1 MNNTKRWWALVSIAL
16 AVALVVMD
24 GTIANVALPV
34 VIRDLDLSSSAAQWV
49 NAIYSLVLASLIIT
63 AGRAGDMLGRRKV
76 AVAGLAI
83 FTLGSLGAG
92 LAVGTTTLLAART
105 VQGVGAAC
113 VLPATLSTINA
124 TFSGR
129 ERSIAFAVYGSM
141 IGGMAAV
148 GPLVG
153 GWLTES
159 ASWRWAFWLTVP
171 LGLLALLG
179 IRFFA
184 PNTANEGATSFDVP
198 GTLLAT
204 GGLAAIV
211 FALIQS
217 TSWGWR
223 HAQDGSSSPLLV
235 VLVAGVLLLAV
246 FCWLEARRERA
257 GRSVLVHLSLLK
269 IRTFGLG
276 SFTAFVV
283 SLGEFGLIFVLPL
296 LLQGALGYGAI
307 GTGWLMMALAL
318 GTFAASGLVP
328 RLAGRLGTVALVRL
342 GLAFEV
348 VALVLLAWLLP
359 NTGWQVTASLALYGA
374 GIGLASAQL
383 TDTIM
388 SDVPVRLSGEAS
400 GMQTTVRQLGSAMGV
415 ATLGGLMIGRLTAFV
430 SDRFA
435 AAGLDRTGELARA
448 VHESA
453 GAAVPGIA
461 AADEAAGSIAR
472 IALIDASRIAIAV
485 AALVLL
491 AGLIAALALPN
502 RVTDAGDGGVEGDA
516 GAGADDAESTS
527 STLREQ
533 DGPEDDS
540 GAADA
545 LRDQHRPRQHRVDQ
559 AAR

>member
-1 MNNTKRWWALVSIAL
+1 MRQSRRWWALISIAL

-34 VIRDLDLSSSAAQWV
+34 VIDDLGLTSSAAQWV

-63 AGRAGDMLGRRKV
+63 AGRAGDILGRRKV
-76 AVAGLAI
+76 AVAGLAV
-83 FTLGSLGAG
+83 FVLGSLAAGA
-92 LAVGTTTLLAART
+92 AVSSASLLLART
-105 VQGVGAAC
+105 IQGVGAAC
-113 VLPATLSTINA
+113 VLPSTLSTINA
-124 TFSGR
+124 TFTGR

-153 GWLTES
+153 GWLTEA
-159 ASWRWAFWLTVP
+159 ASWRWAFWFTVP
-171 LGLLALLG
+171 FGILALIG
-179 IRFFA
+179 IRAFA
-184 PNTANEGATSFDVP
+184 PNTANDAATAFDVP

-204 GGLAAIV
+204 GGLFAVV

-217 TSWGWR
+217 TSWGWMR
-223 HAQDGSSSPLLV
+223 GPQGQSSPLLV
-235 VLVAGVLLLAV
+235 IALAGAACLIAFIAV
-246 FCWLEARRERA
+246 EIRRERA
-257 GRSVLVHLSLLK
+257 GKGVLAHLSLFR

-276 SFTAFVV
+276 TFTAFVV

-318 GTFAASGLVP
+318 GTFAASGAVP
-328 RLAGRLGTVALVRL
+328 RLADRWGTVALVRL

-348 VALVLLAWLLP
+348 AALALLAWRLP
-359 NTGWQVTASLALYGA
+359 LTGWPIVAALILYGA

-383 TDTIM
+383 TDTVM

-400 GMQTTVRQLGSAMGV
+400 GLQTTIRQLGSAMGV

-430 SDRFA
+430 TDRLADAQIPHA
-435 AAGLDRTGELARA
+435 AEISRA

-453 GAAVPGIA
+453 GAAVPGIVEQA
-461 AADEAAGSIAR
+461 PAAGYIAAGALVDAAQLSIAG
-472 IALIDASRIAIAV
+472 

-491 AGLIAALALPN
+491 AGLVAAFVLPSRRHRGGESEEDEKEGPRAN
-502 RVTDAGDGGVEGDA
+502 RK
-516 GAGADDAESTS
+516 
-527 STLREQ
+527 
-533 DGPEDDS
+533 
-540 GAADA
+540 AAS
-545 LRDQHRPRQHRVDQ
+545 R
-559 AAR
+559 

>member
-1 MNNTKRWWALVSIAL
+1 MNNSKRWWALVSIAL

-34 VIRDLDLSSSAAQWV
+34 VIRDLELSSSAAQWV

-63 AGRAGDMLGRRKV
+63 AGRAGDILGRRKV
-76 AVAGLAI
+76 AVAGLAL
-83 FTLGSLGAG
+83 FVLGSLGAG
-92 LAVGTTTLLAART
+92 LAVSSATLLAART
-105 VQGVGAAC
+105 VQGMGAAC
-113 VLPATLSTINA
+113 VLPSTLSTINA

-129 ERSIAFAVYGSM
+129 ERSVAFAVYGSM

-171 LGLLALLG
+171 FGIFALIG
-179 IRFFA
+179 IRLFA
-184 PNTANEGATSFDVP
+184 PNTKNEGSTAFDVP

-204 GGLAAIV
+204 GGLFALV

-223 HAQDGSSSPLLV
+223 HAADGSRSPLLG
-235 VLVAGVLLLAV
+235 VLVLGACLLGVFLWV
-246 FCWLEARRERA
+246 EIRRERS
-257 GRSVLVHLSLLK
+257 GRGVLVHLSLFK

-296 LLQGALGYGAI
+296 VLQGAIGYGAI
-307 GTGWLMMALAL
+307 GTGWLMMTLAL

-328 RLAGRLGTVALVRL
+328 RLAEKVGTVALVRL
-342 GLAFEV
+342 GLAAEV
-348 VALVLLAWLLP
+348 VALALLAWRMP
-359 NTGWQVTASLALYGA
+359 STGWMIGALALYGA

-383 TDTIM
+383 TDTLM

-415 ATLGGLMIGRLTAFV
+415 ATLGGLMIGRLTSYVTARL
-430 SDRFA
+430 SG
-435 AAGLDRTGELARA
+435 AGLDPAGEVARA
-448 VHESA
+448 VHDSA
-453 GAAVPGIA
+453 GAAIPGILQ
-461 AADEAAGSIAR
+461 ADQAAGQIAQG
-472 IALIDASRIAIAV
+472 ALLDAARLAIAV
-485 AALVLL
+485 AAAVLF
-491 AGLIAALALPN
+491 AGLLAALALPRSARSN
-502 RVTDAGDGGVEGDA
+502 QPAGRE
-516 GAGADDAESTS
+516 AESA
-527 STLREQ
+527 RPAGND
-533 DGPEDDS
+533 DGSRGDKAPES
-540 GAADA
+540 RGAASA
-545 LRDQHRPRQHRVDQ
+545 GEARSQRVGRGSEMLAGQ
-559 AAR
+559 PAR